1 MIRRNLIAL
10 VLFVPGYFASAQAE
24 IAINN
29 QAVELMDEERYEE
42 ALVILDKLVQE
53 YPTVTKYRENRA
65 ATYFGL
71 KEFSKCVDDYKILL
85 ETFPEAEYAFQI
97 ANAFEHMDSFSN
109 AIAYYSKAVELENDN
124 YLTFFKRGTVFLKMK
139 NFTRAT
145 EDFSQ
150 AIKLNPD
157 HHNSFHNRG
166 IALYQSDKQEL
177 ACSDWCQAMQLGNT
191 YSAEHL
197 KKNCKTIPASC
208 K

>member
-1 MIRRNLIAL
+1 MIRIFIAL
-10 VLFVPGYFASAQAE
+10 VLFVAGYSASAQPE

-29 QAVELMDEERYEE
+29 KAVELMDEERYEE

-53 YPTVTKYRENRA
+53 YPTVTQYRENRA

-71 KEFSKCVDDYKILL
+71 KEFSKCIADYKLL
-85 ETFPEAEYAFQI
+85 FETFPEAEYAFQI
-97 ANAFEHMDSFSN
+97 ANAFEHMDNFSN
-109 AIAYYSKAVELENDN
+109 SIAYYSKAIELENDN

-139 NFTRAT
+139 NFSNAA

-150 AIKLNPD
+150 AIKLNPE

-166 IALYQSDKQEL
+166 IALYQSDRHEQ
-177 ACSDWCQAMQLGNT
+177 ACSDWCRAMELGNT

-197 KKNCKTIPASC
+197 KKNCKTIPAAC